1 MPRLTTM
8 YAGASG
14 SHRGNNFMSGGMCN
28 NKWQG
33 LPATRNM
40 RTGPLLTHVRTQAY
54 APPAD
59 RNRIFNALGGAA
71 YTGKIYPHLIYS
83 MVFGGGIFAGRE
95 RVDGVLSSSLIP
107 GYGPGTRLLTH
118 NLESTT
124 KYVNGCLD
132 WADAGEFTH
141 YSYLDEFAIYD
152 KLIAKGYTIQTT
164 AGDDLSR
171 GVEVSKTGSAGF
183 NLPYAYAY
191 TFVDGN
197 KGGKL
202 FFLFNLAGVDE
213 SERIVLIDLLELI
226 SGTGG
231 KCN

>member
-71 YTGKIYPHLIYS
+71 YTGKIYPQIILVKETNS
-83 MVFGGGIFAGRE
+83 FAGRKLIT
-95 RVDGVLSSSLIP
+95 GTSFLSDSID
-107 GYGPGTRLLTH
+107 
-118 NLESTT
+118 TT
-124 KYVNGCLD
+124 LASRIDRYAAAVETGNAENTGCLD
-132 WADAGEFTH
+132 RPDGLGYTH

-152 KLIAKGYTIQTT
+152 RLIAKGYTLRTGGSGVFVFK
-164 AGDDLSR
+164 AGIFR
-171 GVEVSKTGSAGF
+171 F
-183 NLPYAYAY
+183 NLPYAYER
-191 TFVDGN
+191 TFGDGN
-197 KGGKL
+197 KGGKI
-202 FFLFNLAGVDE
+202 FFMINLDAATPPVDGT
-213 SERIVLIDLLELI
+213 ERNFLIDLLELI

>member
-71 YTGKIYPHLIYS
+71 YTGKIYPQLIFS
-83 MVFGGGIFAGRE
+83 IPNPSHFAGQKY
-95 RVDGVLSSSLIP
+95 VGDLITQIT
-107 GYGPGTRLLTH
+107 GYGPGTRLDIH
-118 NLESTT
+118 NLETTT
-124 KYVNGCLD
+124 KYKDGCLD
-132 WADAGEFTH
+132 WADASTFTH

-152 KLIAKGYTIQTT
+152 RLIAKGYTGWTIADPMFNPSGT
-164 AGDDLSR
+164 L
-171 GVEVSKTGSAGF
+171 EVSKTGSAGF
-183 NLPYAYAY
+183 KLPYAYFL
-191 TFVDGN
+191 TFVDEN
-197 KGGKL
+197 KGGKI
-202 FFLFNLAGVDE
+202 FFLFNLTDVDE
-213 SERIVLIDLLELI
+213 TERNVLIDLLELI